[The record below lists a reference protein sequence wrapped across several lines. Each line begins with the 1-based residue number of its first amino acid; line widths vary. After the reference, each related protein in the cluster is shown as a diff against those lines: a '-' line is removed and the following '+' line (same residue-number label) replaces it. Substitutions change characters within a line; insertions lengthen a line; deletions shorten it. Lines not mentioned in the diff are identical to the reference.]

1 MQFSKNT
8 ESNVFRKA
16 VRLIRREVLSKL
28 NRTRIFKVI
37 LKAFAFG
44 VWKD

>member
-16 VRLIRREVLSKL
+16 ERLIKERVLSKL
-28 NRTRIFKVI
+28 NRTRIVSK
-37 LKAFAFG
+37 
-44 VWKD
+44 